1 LTPKK
6 TLKVLLD
13 TNFLMIPLRFG
24 VDIFSEMTSLL
35 EGVVEPIVTRSV
47 IDEIHLLMHEAKPS
61 FNRELEFALKM
72 SLQCT
77 VIDDERRLHEK
88 VDDSLIRI
96 AVDNGFIVGTTDADL
111 RRKLRAVGIP
121 ALYLRQSNRLCIEG
135 LSP

>member
-24 VDIFSEMTSLL
+24 VDIFSEMASLL
-35 EGVVEPIVTRSV
+35 GGVVEPVVTQSV
-47 IDEIHLLMHEAKPS
+47 LDEIHLLMREAKPS

-72 SLQCT
+72 SLQCI

-111 RRKLRAVGIP
+111 RRRLRAVGVP

-135 LSP
+135 ISQ